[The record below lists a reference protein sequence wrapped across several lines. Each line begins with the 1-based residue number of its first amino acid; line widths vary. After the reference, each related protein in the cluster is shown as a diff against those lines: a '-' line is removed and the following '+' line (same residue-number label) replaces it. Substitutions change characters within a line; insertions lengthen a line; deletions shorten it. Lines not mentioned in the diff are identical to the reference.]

1 MVQRVRLLLIAI
13 LSLLG
18 CSTEALKIHV
28 PPTGVASVHQ
38 EDLRRAYWKLER
50 GVNPQ
55 DWWNSRARQVHLSK
69 TEIRDCFVH
78 TGKSTGSV
86 QPSSIMVIA
95 EPLPIQLSMLASLAK
110 AIDGV
115 ETPEDWRFCL
125 ASAQVPT
132 DIETMIDPTTDST
145 IDLAQERLGNPRF
158 VDVQFEQ
165 LEQRVRQILTERGM
179 K

>member
-38 EDLRRAYWKLER
+38 EDLRRAYWKLQR
-50 GVNPQ
+50 GKNPQ

-69 TEIRDCFVH
+69 TEIKDCFVH
-78 TGKSTGSV
+78 TGTGSE
-86 QPSSIMVIA
+86 QPSSVLVIA

-110 AIDGV
+110 ATDGV
-115 ETPEDWRFCL
+115 ETFEDWLFCVS
-125 ASAQVPT
+125 SAQVPT
-132 DIETMIDPTTDST
+132 DIETTLETMIDST
-145 IDLAQERLGNPRF
+145 IDLAEENLGNPKF

-165 LEQRVRQILTERGM
+165 LEQRVRQILTARGIN
-179 K
+179 

>member
-69 TEIRDCFVH
+69 TEIKDCFVH
-78 TGKSTGSV
+78 TGKGTGSV
-86 QPSSIMVIA
+86 QPSSIVASILVMA

-110 AIDGV
+110 ATDGV
-115 ETPEDWRFCL
+115 ETPEDWMFCL
-125 ASAQVPT
+125 SSAQVPR
-132 DIETMIDPTTDST
+132 DIETM